1 MLQPNA
7 ALPSLR
13 ASASLRTDIIDSTM
27 NSIIGVSVEIS
38 RLPSVTAG
46 KVR

>member
-1 MLQPNA
+1 MLQPSA

-13 ASASLRTDIIDSTM
+13 ANASFRTEIIDSTM
-27 NSIIGVSVEIS
+27 NSIIGVSVEIN

-46 KVR
+46 RVK